1 MTKLPS
7 PPLEFA
13 SIPSD
18 EMGFA
23 MALFA
28 SAANGSLSTRE
39 LSASQRKPNHRCE
52 KLFMKLMCSDD
63 LATETPRPVVIKDDL
78 SLYSVFRLLWERY
91 ESDERQSSICARVLA
106 FHFLMARTAA
116 DAVRAWGNPSPGES
130 EEVALNPVV
139 VEAVARICLL
149 QDGLIDEDHF
159 SNEIERVRHGA
170 DMADHHLQRTPAHT
184 RREAAAVS
192 NLNPADFPFGHSESR
207 SLAERLLAHESTS
220 PEDSVF
226 AASRVHKKLR
236 VAFASMIGL
245 SGFQSW
251 AERAKILTEREGLT
265 FDLASVETEGALTRV
280 SEKKAEAANA
290 FFGHLIAL
298 PDRLIGKSLML
309 RLLQEVWPGLLE
321 G

>member
-1 MTKLPS
+1 
-7 PPLEFA
+7 
-13 SIPSD
+13 
-18 EMGFA
+18 MGFA

-28 SAANGSLSTRE
+28 SAANGSLSARE
-39 LSASQRKPNHRCE
+39 LSASHRKSNHRCE

-63 LATETPRPVVIKDDL
+63 LATETPRPIVIKDDL

-116 DAVRAWGNPSPGES
+116 GVVKAWGNRSRSES
-130 EEVALNPVV
+130 EAVALDPVV
-139 VEAVARICLL
+139 VEALARICLL

-159 SNEIERVRHGA
+159 SNEIESIRFGVDRTDNHIQGIPVRA
-170 DMADHHLQRTPAHT
+170 ESESPCL
-184 RREAAAVS
+184 S

-207 SLAERLLAHESTS
+207 LLAERLLAYETAS

-226 AASRVHKKLR
+226 AASRVQKKLR
-236 VAFASMIGL
+236 VAFASIVGL
-245 SGFQSW
+245 KGFQSW

-265 FDLASVETEGALTRV
+265 FDLASVETEGALQRV
-280 SEKKAEAANA
+280 PDQKGEAAAA

-298 PDRLIGKSLML
+298 PDRLLGKSLL
-309 RLLQEVWPGLLE
+309 LWLLQEVWPGLLD
-321 G
+321 GWQSAPLCRAVTH